1 MARRDAS
8 ANGYLAL
15 VGTAAV
21 IGPFAALASW
31 LLVREHLPVFTDDPG
46 TFPVP
51 IWPSPLPVAAAWAVA
66 VLALTGVALLAG
78 ARLRAATR
86 QR

>member
-1 MARRDAS
+1 
-8 ANGYLAL
+8 
-15 VGTAAV
+15 
-21 IGPFAALASW
+21 
-31 LLVREHLPVFTDDPG
+31 VFTDDPG

-51 IWPSPLPVAAAWAVA
+51 ILPSPLPVAAAWAA
-66 VLALTGVALLAG
+66 SVLILTGVALLAG